1 MQFPNISPSR
11 FPHRLQVLIVWLAM
25 TLLVLLI
32 FNLSAIDT
40 PASEWVPAKP
50 DYLKHVSLWD
60 ATWYHRIVI
69 GGYPDKLSY
78 YETNGHVRQNTWAFM
93 PVFPLLGKTLATVVS
108 DGVGRSY
115 FACAVV
121 VSWISSAAVALGLD
135 AWLCPRVGKRASLLG
150 VALFFSFAP
159 AIIMQLPYA
168 ESLTLALLT
177 FGFILLT
184 KRRFIW
190 AVLLFGIAEL
200 TRPIGVPL
208 GATIGLWWFWEEL
221 RARGIVSPTSRFDSS
236 FLPFK
241 KPANTAGNVSDDVVA
256 TAPQAATTPLDI
268 NPTPL
273 DISPTPLSKKDRIWL
288 FVIAIITCAG
298 ALFWPAFAW
307 FITGVPTAYTDTETA
322 WREDTLAPFE
332 PWIKQA
338 TTFGGP
344 NSGIV
349 ALIAV
354 LVLSI
359 CALSSCQ
366 LRKLGRL
373 AWMWCVCYWVYLLV
387 FFDPSS
393 SILRMLLAMAPLA
406 WVLGVKLSNHLRAA
420 VAFIALNVVSQVL
433 WIAWIW
439 DAYSLSLG
447 KIYWT
452 P

>member
-1 MQFPNISPSR
+1 
-11 FPHRLQVLIVWLAM
+11 
-25 TLLVLLI
+25 
-32 FNLSAIDT
+32 
-40 PASEWVPAKP
+40 
-50 DYLKHVSLWD
+50 
-60 ATWYHRIVI
+60 
-69 GGYPDKLSY
+69 
-78 YETNGHVRQNTWAFM
+78 
-93 PVFPLLGKTLATVVS
+93 
-108 DGVGRSY
+108 
-115 FACAVV
+115 
-121 VSWISSAAVALGLD
+121 
-135 AWLCPRVGKRASLLG
+135 
-150 VALFFSFAP
+150 
-159 AIIMQLPYA
+159 
-168 ESLTLALLT
+168 
-177 FGFILLT
+177 
-184 KRRFIW
+184 
-190 AVLLFGIAEL
+190 
-200 TRPIGVPL
+200 
-208 GATIGLWWFWEEL
+208 
-221 RARGIVSPTSRFDSS
+221 
-236 FLPFK
+236 
-241 KPANTAGNVSDDVVA
+241 
-256 TAPQAATTPLDI
+256 
-268 NPTPL
+268 L
-273 DISPTPLSKKDRIWL
+273 DISPTPLSKKERVWL

-307 FITGVPTAYTDTETA
+307 FITGVPTAYTDTETT
-322 WREDTLAPFE
+322 WRGSGHLAPFE
-332 PWIKQA
+332 PWIKEA

-420 VAFIALNVVSQVL
+420 VAFIALSVVSQVL

-439 DAYSLSLG
+439 DAYSLSLS

>member
-93 PVFPLLGKTLATVVS
+93 PVFPLLGKTLASMVS

-159 AIIMQLPYA
+159 AIVMQLPYA

-190 AVLLFGIAEL
+190 AIMLFGIAEL

-208 GATIGLWWFWEEL
+208 GAAIGLWWFWEEL
-221 RARGIVSPTSRFDSS
+221 RARGIVSPTSRFNSS

-241 KPANTAGNVSDDVVA
+241 KSADATGNVSDV
-256 TAPQAATTPLDI
+256 AATTPQTAT
-268 NPTPL
+268 TPL

-288 FVIAIITCAG
+288 FVTAIITCAG

-322 WREDTLAPFE
+322 WREDNLAPFMS
-332 PWIKQA
+332 WIKQA
-338 TTFGGP
+338 NIYGGP

-359 CALSSCQ
+359 CALSSSQ

-373 AWMWCVCYWVYLLV
+373 AWMWCVCYWVYLLI

-393 SILRMLLAMAPLA
+393 SILRMLLMMAPLA

-420 VAFIALNVVSQVL
+420 VAFISLSVVSQVL

-439 DAYSLSLG
+439 DAHSLSLS
-447 KIYWT
+447 KIYWM

>member
-11 FPHRLQVLIVWLAM
+11 FPHRLQVLAVWLFI
-25 TLLVLLI
+25 TLLSLLI

-40 PASEWVPAKP
+40 PASRWVPAHP
-50 DYLKHVSLWD
+50 TYLEHVSLWD
-60 ATWYHRIVI
+60 SKWYHRII
-69 GGYPDKLSY
+69 TERYFTKLT
-78 YETNGHVRQNTWAFM
+78 YEANGHVRQNTWAFM
-93 PVFPLLGKTLATVVS
+93 PVFPLVSEALATLASTITTK
-108 DGVGRSY
+108 SY

-159 AIIMQLPYA
+159 AIVMQLPYA

-190 AVLLFGIAEL
+190 AILLFGIAEL

-221 RARGIVSPTSRFDSS
+221 RARGIVSPTSRFLIAHSCH
-236 FLPFK
+236 LK
-241 KPANTAGNVSDDVVA
+241 KSADTTGNVNDDVA
-256 TAPQAATTPLDI
+256 TTAPQTAT
-268 NPTPL
+268 TPL

-288 FVIAIITCAG
+288 FVTAIITCAG

-322 WREDTLAPFE
+322 WREDNLAPFMS
-332 PWIKQA
+332 WIKQA
-338 TTFGGP
+338 NIYGGP

-359 CALSSCQ
+359 CALSSSQ

-373 AWMWCVCYWVYLLV
+373 AWMWCVCYWVYLLI

-393 SILRMLLAMAPLA
+393 SILRMLLMMAPLA

-420 VAFIALNVVSQVL
+420 VALIALSIVSQVL

-439 DAYSLSLG
+439 DAYSLSLS
-447 KIYWT
+447 KIYWM

>member
-11 FPHRLQVLIVWLAM
+11 FPHRLQVLAVWLLI
-25 TLLVLLI
+25 TLLTLLI

-40 PASEWVPAKP
+40 PASRWVPAHP
-50 DYLKHVSLWD
+50 TYLEHVSLWD
-60 ATWYHRIVI
+60 SKWYHRII
-69 GGYPDKLSY
+69 TERYFTKLTY
-78 YETNGHVRQNTWAFM
+78 DANGHVRQNTWAFM
-93 PVFPLLGKTLATVVS
+93 PVFPLLSEALATLTS
-108 DGVGRSY
+108 TITAKSY

-190 AVLLFGIAEL
+190 AVMLFGIAEL

-322 WREDTLAPFE
+322 WREDNLAPFMS
-332 PWIKQA
+332 WIKQA
-338 TTFGGP
+338 NIYGGP

-359 CALSSCQ
+359 CALSSSQ

-393 SILRMLLAMAPLA
+393 SILRMLLMMAPLA
-406 WVLGVKLSNHLRAA
+406 WVLGAKLSNHLRTA
-420 VAFIALNVVSQVL
+420 VAFIALSVVSQVL

-439 DAYSLSLG
+439 DAYSLSLS

>member
-11 FPHRLQVLIVWLAM
+11 FPHRLQVLAVWLLI
-25 TLLVLLI
+25 TLLSLLI

-40 PASEWVPAKP
+40 PASRWVPAHP
-50 DYLKHVSLWD
+50 TYLEHVSLWD
-60 ATWYHRIVI
+60 SKWYHRII
-69 GGYPDKLSY
+69 TERYFTKLTY
-78 YETNGHVRQNTWAFM
+78 DANGHVRQNTWAFM
-93 PVFPLLGKTLATVVS
+93 PVFPLLGKTLASMVS

-159 AIIMQLPYA
+159 AIVMQLPYA

-190 AVLLFGIAEL
+190 AIMLFGIAEL

-221 RARGIVSPTSRFDSS
+221 RARGIVSPTSRFNSS

-241 KPANTAGNVSDDVVA
+241 KSADTAGNVSDV
-256 TAPQAATTPLDI
+256 AATTPQTAT
-268 NPTPL
+268 TPL

-288 FVIAIITCAG
+288 FVTAIITCAG

-307 FITGVPTAYTDTETA
+307 FITGVPTAYTDTETT
-322 WREDTLAPFE
+322 WRGSGHLTPFE

-338 TTFGGP
+338 TIYGGP

-359 CALSSCQ
+359 CALSSSQ

-373 AWMWCVCYWVYLLV
+373 AWMWCVCYWVYLLI
-387 FFDPSS
+387 FFDPTS
-393 SILRMLLAMAPLA
+393 SILRMLLMMAPLA
-406 WVLGVKLSNHLRAA
+406 WVLGAKLSNHLRAA
-420 VAFIALNVVSQVL
+420 VAFISLSIVSQVL

-439 DAYSLSLG
+439 DAHSLSLS
-447 KIYWT
+447 KIYWM